1 MATKRSTRAEKKAAT
16 REQLLAAAER
26 IATRDGFARISI
38 DRVAEEAGLTKGA
51 FYSNFD
57 SKDELLLEVVARLT
71 PGLDLTGELFS
82 LPDLRAVLEYGAEA
96 LIQAS
101 LKRRKEVVLALE
113 FETLAMRDRTLKR
126 ALLAERQWDDAAT
139 EPFRDW
145 LDAHDDEFPLPAEQY
160 FEIVNA
166 VAWGIL
172 LRRLLYGPERMSD
185 DLMRWGLT
193 RLLPWNSSDA

>member
-113 FETLAMRDRTLKR
+113 FETLAMRDRALKR
-126 ALLAERQWDDAAT
+126 ALLADRHWDDAAT
-139 EPFRDW
+139 APIRDW
-145 LDAHDDEFPLPAEQY
+145 LDAHEDEFPLPAEQY

-172 LRRLLYGPERMSD
+172 LRRLLFGAERMSD